1 MKNAI
6 ELGYSYPEN
15 PEKCVFVHGRTK
27 KKLILL
33 PEEWKETVDL
43 TSLTVHLTSI
53 GSNQNV
59 IVKRTQ
65 GLEVHLQT
73 NGLPLD
79 CYYLIFG
86 EVLDKDA

>member
-1 MKNAI
+1 MKNPV
-6 ELGYSYPEN
+6 EFGYSYPET
-15 PEKCVFVHGRTK
+15 PEKCVFVRGRTK
-27 KKLILL
+27 KNLILL
-33 PEEWKETVDL
+33 PKEWEEFVDL
-43 TSLTVHLTSI
+43 TSLSVHLTSI
-53 GSNQNV
+53 GANQNV

-73 NGLPLD
+73 NGMPLD

>member
-1 MKNAI
+1 M
-6 ELGYSYPEN
+6 EN
-15 PEKCVFVHGRTK
+15 YQFIKSDKEYIFLSGRTK